1 MEDNIYIIESPDK
14 KWRAE
19 ISARHGANITRL
31 QFDNNDVF
39 VPLESE
45 CQLKKDPFIIG
56 SPILFPANRTNKGE
70 FEFQGIKYN
79 LPINDPLKVANL
91 HGFLYSVSFDVVE
104 VCSNKIVLCYQNTG
118 DIYPF
123 DFEIKVEYL
132 LDDEGLYQRYILA
145 NTGGSDMPFTFAL
158 HTTFVEPEY
167 FMVPIEA
174 CQQKDG
180 NHIPTGKYVDL
191 NDQEKLYTTGSRS
204 KGIVISGY
212 YRSNGNTAR
221 IGKYKYTVSEG
232 FDHWVLYNGSGNS
245 GFICIEPQCGAV
257 NGLNIE
263 NGFKILSA
271 NKQIE
276 FSTFVGEL

>member
-1 MEDNIYIIESPDK
+1 MKYTINSSNN
-14 KWRAE
+14 KWHAE
-19 ISARHGANITRL
+19 ISACHGANITKL
-31 QFDNNDVF
+31 QFENQDILVPFKSEEKYNDN
-39 VPLESE
+39 
-45 CQLKKDPFIIG
+45 PFIVG
-56 SPILFPANRTNKGE
+56 SPMLLPANRTYMGE
-70 FEFQGIKYN
+70 FKFQGKNYK
-79 LPINDPLKVANL
+79 LPVNDPLKVANL
-91 HGFLYSVSFDVVE
+91 HGLLYSVPFNVVE
-104 VCSNKIVLCYQNTG
+104 NFSNKIVLCYQNNG

-123 DFEIKVEYL
+123 NFKITVEYL

-145 NTGGSDMPFTFAL
+145 NTGDSDMPFTFAL
-158 HTTFVEPEY
+158 HTTFVEPEC
-167 FMVPIEA
+167 FMVPIET

-204 KGIVISGY
+204 KGMVISGY

-232 FDHWVLYNGSGNS
+232 FDHWVLYNGGGNS
-245 GFICIEPQCGAV
+245 EFICIEPQCGAV

-271 NKQIE
+271 NDKIE
-276 FSTFVGEL
+276 FSAFVEKL